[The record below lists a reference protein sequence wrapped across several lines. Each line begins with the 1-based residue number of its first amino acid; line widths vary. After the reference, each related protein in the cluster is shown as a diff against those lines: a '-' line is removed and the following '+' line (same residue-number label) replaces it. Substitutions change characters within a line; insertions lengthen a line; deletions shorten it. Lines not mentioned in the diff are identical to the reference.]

1 MMVCLG
7 RRVKLLAVASPF
19 ANMLKRWDKRVL

>member
-7 RRVKLLAVASPF
+7 RRVKLAVASPF
-19 ANMLKRWDKRVL
+19 ANMLKRWDERVL